1 MGASGGDGQAVTDKA
16 TVDGVELPVGQGEAC
31 IGVARVGLL
40 VNEGEAHEGAAEVV
54 LLVDE
59 GEACGGAAE
68 VVLLVNDN
76 GGEACGGAAE
86 VGLPVD
92 VGEARMMM
100 EQPMMGKK
108 TKQQTPFAIHLTNG
122 RKRRSIKKRHLPLLL
137 HYQILDRVNQ

>member
-1 MGASGGDGQAVTDKA
+1 MDDELSSESAAGGNRSVADKA
-16 TVDGVELPVGQGEAC
+16 TVDGVELPVGQGEAR

-40 VNEGEAHEGAAEVV
+40 VNEGEACGGAAEVV

-59 GEACGGAAE
+59 GE
-68 VVLLVNDN
+68 V
-76 GGEACGGAAE
+76 CGGAAE

-108 TKQQTPFAIHLTNG
+108 TKQQTPFAIHSTNG
-122 RKRRSIKKRHLPLLL
+122 RKRRSIKKRHLHLLL
-137 HYQILDRVNQ
+137 HYQILDRVNR